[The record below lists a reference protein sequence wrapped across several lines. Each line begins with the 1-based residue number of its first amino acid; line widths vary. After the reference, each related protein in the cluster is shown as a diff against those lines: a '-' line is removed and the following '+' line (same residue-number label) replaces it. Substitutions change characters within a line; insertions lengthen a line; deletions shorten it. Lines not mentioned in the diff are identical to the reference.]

1 MRKIYSLLAMV
12 TLILGLSACSNDE
25 VTPKKRMDEFVGH
38 WNDKDFEAMYKM
50 ASSESKEAYPT
61 EEFVDRYEKIYNDL
75 NVENLSVSYEKPEEG
90 EENSEEEDKAS
101 FPLSVEM
108 DTIGGPISFDYQA
121 TMNKIEDEDGETDWV
136 VNWDPGYIFPQ
147 LKDGG
152 EISFQSESPE
162 RGEIFDRNQNGLAIN
177 EEIYEIGVVPGEFGE
192 NAEETKKEIA
202 DLLAMNV
209 DSINT
214 ALNAEWVQDDSFV
227 PLKKVPKT
235 NKEQLDALFELG
247 PVLSQTTT
255 GRVYPYGESASH
267 LVGYIGSVTAEEMEE
282 AEPGA
287 YSNGDVIGK
296 RGLELLFEDRLKGES
311 GVTIA
316 VTKEGEEDQILT
328 QKEVKDGEDITVTI
342 DADIQQ
348 SIYDSYED
356 QTGTAAAIQPKTGE
370 TLALVSAPGF
380 DPNELAYGISQ
391 SRLKELQ
398 EDEQKPLQ
406 NRFSATFAPGSS
418 IKPIT
423 AAIGLETG
431 AIDPKEAIEINGLTW
446 QKDESWGDYRVTR
459 VSEGSP
465 VDLTDALVRSDN
477 IYFAQQAL
485 EIGSDKLIDGLN
497 QFGVGEDFPYT
508 YPIEAS
514 TVSNNGE
521 IDSEAML
528 ADTSYGQGQ
537 LEMSALHLAVAYTIL
552 LNDGNM
558 IQPTLEESEED
569 SKVWKEGI
577 VSGKNI
583 DTIRDALRK
592 VVSAPNGTAHS
603 AASLDI
609 NLSGKTGTAELKKSL
624 DDENAEENGWF
635 VTYPEDE
642 DLLISMMMEN
652 VKEQGGSHIVVDRA
666 VEALQ
671 EIK

>member
-1 MRKIYSLLAMV
+1 MKKIYSLLAMM
-12 TLILGLSACSNDE
+12 TLIAVLSACSNDE
-25 VTPKKRMDEFVGH
+25 VTPEERMDEFVDH
-38 WNDKDFEAMYKM
+38 WNEQDFKAMYDM

-75 NVENLSVSYEKPEEG
+75 NVENLNVSYEKPEEG
-90 EENSEEEDKAS
+90 EENSQEDETAK
-101 FPLSVEM
+101 FPVSVEM
-108 DTIGGPISFDYQA
+108 DTVGGPISFEYDA
-121 TMNKIEDEDGETDWV
+121 TLNKTEDDEGETDWV

-152 EISFQSESPE
+152 EISFQTESPE
-162 RGEIFDRNQNGLAIN
+162 RGEIFDRNENGLAVN

-192 NAEETKKEIA
+192 DAEETKEKIA
-202 DLLAMNV
+202 YLLSMDV
-209 DSINT
+209 DTINA
-214 ALNAEWVQDDSFV
+214 ALEAEWVQDDSFV

-235 NKEQLDALFELG
+235 NEEQLDALFELG

-255 GRVYPYGESASH
+255 GRVYPYGEAASH
-267 LVGYIGSVTAEEMEE
+267 LVGYIGSVTAEEIEE
-282 AEPGA
+282 ADPGE
-287 YSNGDVIGK
+287 YSNSDIIGK
-296 RGLELLFEDRLKGES
+296 RGLELLFEDRLKGEP

-316 VTKEGEEDQILT
+316 VTKDGEEDQVLT
-328 QKEVKDGEDITVTI
+328 QTEVKNGEDITVTI
-342 DADIQQ
+342 DADIQE
-348 SIYDSYED
+348 SIYNSYED
-356 QTGTAAAIQPKTGE
+356 QSGTAAVVQPKTGE

-391 SRLKELQ
+391 SRLEELQ
-398 EDEQKPLQ
+398 DDEQHPLQ

-423 AAIGLETG
+423 AAIGLEAG
-431 AIDPKEAIEINGLTW
+431 AIDPNEAIEINGLKW

-477 IYFAQQAL
+477 IYFAKQAL
-485 EIGSDKLIDGLN
+485 EIGSDNLIDGLN

-514 TVSNNGE
+514 SVSNNGK

-537 LEMSALHLAVAYTIL
+537 LEMSALHLAAAYTTL
-552 LNDGNM
+552 LNNGNM

-569 SKVWKEGI
+569 GQVWKEGV
-577 VSGKNI
+577 VSEDNI
-583 DTIRDALRK
+583 SIIRGALRK
-592 VVSAPNGTAHS
+592 VVSASNGTAHS

-624 DDENAEENGWF
+624 DDEDGEENGWF

-642 DLLISMMMEN
+642 DMLISMMMEN
-652 VKEQGGSHIVVDRA
+652 VKDQGGSHIVVDRA
-666 VEALQ
+666 VEALE